1 MFSEH
6 KNDCRN
12 HGEVSPRRDRFRVSV
27 SKANFEFLN
36 GEFELNDPKATGR
49 QLLETTGFRP
59 AEEHL
64 LFQVLDTG
72 ALEERRL
79 DEIVELREKGV
90 ERFIAFQSDRSFRVE
105 IDRRRFEWG
114 MSKLTGLI
122 AKQLV
127 GAEILGTGVWL
138 ERYDGPDL
146 FVKDSDVVDL
156 SENGIER
163 LRISLVFVLS
173 IEGTQYRW
181 LKPSIT
187 TEQIAELGGWD
198 VSDGVQQI
206 DLATNEALTLEPGE
220 VVDLRKVNTFAKK
233 IGWRRG

>member
-12 HGEVSPRRDRFRVSV
+12 HGQVSHRGDRFRVSV
-27 SKANFEFLN
+27 SKANFEFLD
-36 GEFELNDPKATGR
+36 GEFELNDPKVTGR

-64 LFQVLDTG
+64 LFQVLGNG

-79 DEIVELREKGV
+79 DEIVELREDGV

-114 MSKLTGLI
+114 ASKLTGLI
-122 AKQLV
+122 AKQMV
-127 GAEILGTGVWL
+127 GAEIRGTGVWL
-138 ERYDGPDL
+138 ESRDRSDR
-146 FVKDSDVVDL
+146 FIHDTDVVDL

-163 LRISLVFVLS
+163 LRTGTAFVLCV
-173 IEGTQYRW
+173 EGAELQW
-181 LKPSIT
+181 SKPTIT

-198 VSDGVQQI
+198 ASEGVQQI
-206 DLATNEALTLEPGE
+206 DLDTNEAVTLKPGQ
-220 VVDLRKVNTFAKK
+220 VVDLQKVKTFAKK